1 MLFKI
6 AWAVLFLTTAGI
18 AVESPGISTYWYKGN
33 QVDVQTLDGVTVQA
47 SVMNLGKYNRVD
59 IRVLN
64 KATGPVTVQP
74 ESVALTITGDEH
86 DVDLAQLSERDVDR
100 SVSRDLL
107 VGNLLNGFVASASAQ
122 ITTAGVMALDYPD
135 AKAARFHPSRAEA
148 AAARREQI
156 SELLLQRVTVLP
168 NQAAIGSVFFRG
180 PSKLDGALVTIGLGT
195 RLYNLPFGI
204 GSPASS
210 VASLALNSAAPAAA
224 GASAPEGD
232 VAQAVTPEIE
242 QDGNPLY
249 YVLGIAGQAS
259 HVEGF
264 EITAITPYSPAARA
278 GLRAQDDTILAINGV
293 RVRSAEQINRLLAS
307 GEPSK
312 VTVTVMHQYWQ
323 EEKVIALH

>member
-168 NQAAIGSVFFRG
+168 NQAAIGSVFFRVPASWTAPWS
-180 PSKLDGALVTIGLGT
+180 PSVLVHGCTTCPLASAARPLLWHRWLLT
-195 RLYNLPFGI
+195 AQLPRPRGRVLPRAMWRRRSLRKSSRMEI
-204 GSPASS
+204 RSTTCWESPARRATWK
-210 VASLALNSAAPAAA
+210 ASRLRRSRPT
-224 GASAPEGD
+224 
-232 VAQAVTPEIE
+232 AQQQEQGCARRTTP
-242 QDGNPLY
+242 
-249 YVLGIAGQAS
+249 S
-259 HVEGF
+259 
-264 EITAITPYSPAARA
+264 
-278 GLRAQDDTILAINGV
+278 LRLM
-293 RVRSAEQINRLLAS
+293 AS
-307 GEPSK
+307 GYDQRSRSI
-312 VTVTVMHQYWQ
+312 VF
-323 EEKVIALH
+323 